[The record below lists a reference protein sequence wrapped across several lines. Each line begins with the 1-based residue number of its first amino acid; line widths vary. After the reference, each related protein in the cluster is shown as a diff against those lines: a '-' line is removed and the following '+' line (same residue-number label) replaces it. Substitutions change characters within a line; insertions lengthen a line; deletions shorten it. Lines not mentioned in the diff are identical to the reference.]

1 MSRSV
6 LIVDDSEFVR
16 NYHSAILRDAS
27 FQVITAGDGM
37 EALER
42 LFTNRCDLVLTDI
55 NMQRMDGYEFIRRV
69 RAEKQYQQLP
79 IIIISTENQPKD
91 RKKGFEAGANL
102 YIVKPCSPEVMLE
115 TLKMAM
121 NASS

>member
-27 FQVITAGDGM
+27 FQVITAGDGT
-37 EALER
+37 EALEK
-42 LFTNRCDLVLTDI
+42 LFTNPCDLVLTDI

-79 IIIISTENQPKD
+79 IIIISTDGRSKD
-91 RKKGFEAGANL
+91 RKKGFDAGANL

-115 TLKMAM
+115 TLKMVM
-121 NASS
+121 TASS

>member
-37 EALER
+37 EALEK
-42 LFTNRCDLVLTDI
+42 LFTNHCDLVLTDI

-79 IIIISTENQPKD
+79 IIIISNENQPKD

-115 TLKMAM
+115 TLKMVM
-121 NASS
+121 SASA